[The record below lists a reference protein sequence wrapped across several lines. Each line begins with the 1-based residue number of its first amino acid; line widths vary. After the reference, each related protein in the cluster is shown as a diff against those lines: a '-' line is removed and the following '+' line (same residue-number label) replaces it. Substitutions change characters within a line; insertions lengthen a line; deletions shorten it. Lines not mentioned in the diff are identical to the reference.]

1 MKPLHALTCL
11 IGIANFSSSAIA
23 LDLHVSPSGNDSNPG
38 SADKPVATLHKAQ
51 ELLRASDERGKEAVD
66 IILGEGI
73 HYLGKPLVLEAA
85 DSGTKDAPVTFRA
98 TEGKTAV
105 ISGGADLG
113 KLDWQLYQDG
123 ILMAKV
129 PNGTAIDIL
138 YVNDETMPMARYPN
152 FDPKAQYFN
161 GTAADAFSKEKAAE
175 WQNPAGGFMHAMHK
189 AKWGGMHYR
198 ITGKNDKGELTHE
211 GGWQNNRPSPPHPDI
226 RFVEN
231 IFEELDAPREW
242 FLNAETSTLYFYPPK
257 DLDLDKAR
265 FQTARLENLV
275 EFSGSE
281 ESPAKFIELSGL
293 TFSHAARTFMKNK
306 ERLLR
311 TDWTVNRSGAVFLDG
326 AEDVSIENCHV
337 REVGGNAIFV
347 NDYNRRITI
356 KGCHIEQ
363 AGGNGVAIIGD
374 QKAVRD
380 GLVGYGSRT
389 TFEKIDK
396 TPGPKSNNFPAEVLV
411 EDCLI
416 HDIGRVEKQTAGV
429 EIDIAMHITV
439 RHVTVHDVPRAG
451 INIGAGNF
459 GGHVIDFCDVFDT
472 VMETGDHGSF
482 NSWGRDRFWKL
493 KDVPEKDMGAG
504 DYKDT
509 PFLDVIHPITISNS
523 RWRCDHGWDIDLDD
537 GSSNYHIFN
546 NLCLNGGIKNRE
558 GFKRT
563 VENNIMV
570 NNSLHPHV
578 WYPHSGDIFRNNIV
592 FESYR
597 PAIMPTSPW
606 GKEFDHNLY
615 VSKTKTGPALPLAGQ
630 SKRDE
635 HSIFGDPKFL
645 DPEKGDYR
653 VADDSPAL
661 KLGFKNFPMDQFG
674 VTSPE
679 LKKLARSPK
688 LPIPG
693 DPAEKKSKRDRR
705 EQQWLGAKVK
715 NIVGM
720 GEVSATGLPEE
731 TGVRLLEV
739 PKDSVAAN
747 AGLQK
752 SDVIIECNG
761 KPTDTFAELQGQ
773 WHIAKGKVELGVW
786 RGQEAIQLTIEKAP

>member
-1 MKPLHALTCL
+1 MNASRILQVPAVTFVSFCAPLLALE
-11 IGIANFSSSAIA
+11 I
-23 LDLHVSPSGNDSNPG
+23 HVSPDGDDTNPG
-38 SADKPVATLHKAQ
+38 SPERPVAGLHRAQ
-51 ELLRASDERGKEAVD
+51 EILRSSDQRGSEPID
-66 IILGEGI
+66 IILDEGI
-73 HYLGKPLVLEAA
+73 HYLGKPLLLEAA
-85 DSGTKDAPVTFRA
+85 DSGSKDAPVTLRA
-98 TEGKTAV
+98 ANGKTAV
-105 ISGGADLG
+105 LSGGADLG
-113 KLDWQLYQDG
+113 NLDWKIHQGQ

-129 PNGTAIDIL
+129 PEGTAIDIL
-138 YVNDETMPMARYPN
+138 YVNGKTMPMARYPN
-152 FDPKAQYFN
+152 FDPEAQYFN

-175 WQNPAGGFMHAMHK
+175 WKNPAGGFMHAMHK

-198 ITGKNDKGELTHE
+198 ITGKDDNGELTHE

-242 FLNAETSTLYFYPPK
+242 FLDTETHTLYFFAPK
-257 DLDLDKAR
+257 GLDLSKAT

-275 EFSGSE
+275 ELRGTE
-281 ESPAKFIELSGL
+281 ESPAQHIQLSGL
-293 TFSHAARTFMKNK
+293 TFTHAARTFMKNK

-311 TDWTVNRSGAVFLDG
+311 TDWTVNRSAAVFING
-326 AEDVSIENCHV
+326 AEDCLIQNCHV

-347 NDYNRRITI
+347 NHYNRRITI
-356 KGCHIEQ
+356 RGCHIEQ
-363 AGGNGVAIIGD
+363 AGGNGIAIIGG
-374 QKAVRD
+374 QGAVRD

-389 TFEKIDK
+389 TYEKLDK
-396 TPGPKSNNFPAEVLV
+396 TPGPKTNNYPAEVLV

-493 KDVPEKDMGAG
+493 KDVPNDEMGAG
-504 DYKDT
+504 KYKDL
-509 PFLDVIHPITISNS
+509 PLLDVIHPITISNS

-558 GFKRT
+558 GFLRT

-578 WYPHSGDIFRNNIV
+578 WYKHSGDIFRRNIV
-592 FESYR
+592 FDSYR
-597 PAIMPTSPW
+597 PAIMPDTPW

-615 VSKTKTGPALPLAGQ
+615 VSKDKTGPALPLAGQ

-635 HSIFGDPKFL
+635 HSIYGDPGFL
-645 DPEKGDYR
+645 DPQAGDYR
-653 VADDSPAL
+653 VAQDSPAL
-661 KLGFKNFPMDQFG
+661 KLGFKNFPMDRFG
-674 VTSPE
+674 VTSPR

-693 DPAEKKSKRDRR
+693 DPEQKKSKRDRR
-705 EQQWLGAKVK
+705 EHQWLGAKVK

-720 GEVSATGLPEE
+720 GEVSATGLPDEI
-731 TGVRLLEV
+731 GVRLLDV
-739 PKDSVAAN
+739 PKDSAA
-747 AGLQK
+747 ARHGLQK
-752 SDVIIECNG
+752 SDVIIGCNG
-761 KPTDTFAELQGQ
+761 KKTDTFADLQGH
-773 WHIAKGKVELGVW
+773 WHVSNEDVELEIW
-786 RGQEAIQLTIEKAP
+786 RGQESQMLEIKKD